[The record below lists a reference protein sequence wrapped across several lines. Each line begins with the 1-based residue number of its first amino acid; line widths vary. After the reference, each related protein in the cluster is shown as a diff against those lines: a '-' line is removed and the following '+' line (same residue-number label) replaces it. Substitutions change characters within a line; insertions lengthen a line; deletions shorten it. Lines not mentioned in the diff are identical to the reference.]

1 LRNQIGVVSQDTSL
15 LHRSIRDNIL
25 FGRPDATESRLRD
38 AARKAEALD
47 FIEKLQDQRDRRGFD
62 AHVGER
68 GVKLSGGQ
76 RQRVAI
82 ARVMLKDAP
91 ILVLDEATSALDS
104 EVEAA
109 IQSNL
114 DRLMH
119 GKTVLAIAHRLS
131 TIAALDRLIVMDE
144 GRIVEDGTH
153 EQLIAAG
160 GLYADLWL
168 RQSGGFL
175 ARDAAAE

>member
-1 LRNQIGVVSQDTSL
+1 
-15 LHRSIRDNIL
+15 
-25 FGRPDATESRLRD
+25 RPDADESHLR
-38 AARKAEALD
+38 AAASKAEALD
-47 FIEKLQDQRDRRGFD
+47 FIERLEDQRGRTGFD

-76 RQRVAI
+76 RQRIAI

-114 DRLMH
+114 DRLMR

-131 TIAALDRLIVMDE
+131 TIAALDRLIVMDQ
-144 GRIVEDGTH
+144 GR
-153 EQLIAAG
+153 
-160 GLYADLWL
+160 
-168 RQSGGFL
+168 
-175 ARDAAAE
+175 